1 MTNPD
6 EDEATKTSGRN
17 FIGSMIVEESLELIL
32 ALLLR
37 FVLFVRNYT
46 QLGFQLNFLKSYKN
60 KK

>member
-17 FIGSMIVEESLELIL
+17 FIGSMIVEESLELIF

-37 FVLFVRNYT
+37 IVLFLKNYT
-46 QLGFQLNFLKSYKN
+46 QFGFQFQFLKAHKN
-60 KK
+60 